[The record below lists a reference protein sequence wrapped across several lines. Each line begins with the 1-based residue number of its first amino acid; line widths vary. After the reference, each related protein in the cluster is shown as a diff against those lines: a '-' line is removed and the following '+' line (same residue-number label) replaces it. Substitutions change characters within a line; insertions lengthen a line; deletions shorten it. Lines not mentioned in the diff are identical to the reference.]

1 MSNIPHRNGQW
12 IGKILFHIDLNSFYP
27 SCEELRDPI
36 LKGKAHAVIM
46 TDKQNAKITKGV
58 VASCSYEA
66 KKVGVKSAMPLSK
79 AIKLCPDLILKSVDL
94 PYYKQISEK
103 LMNILETYS
112 DTLEQA
118 SIDEA
123 YLDCTNK
130 IASSD
135 TTIEQYAVIMKKAI
149 KQQCDLLCSI
159 GVASTKSA
167 AKIAS
172 DYQKPD
178 GLTIIYPDKLQ
189 AFLMPLEVER
199 IPGVGTKTEEIL
211 KLEMGIESIGQ
222 LASYDVQKLMERF
235 GKKGVW
241 LWQVATGQ
249 DYEPVVPREDNISLS
264 NEYTLERFTSNKEVI
279 LKGLTSLVDELYEKI
294 NGNGYEFRTVGIKI
308 VNADFTIV
316 TRERSYT
323 SYQNKKECI
332 SSVIRNLLDRCSL
345 FDEFE
350 ITNSTASVRKIGL
363 KVSNLIRIEK
373 KKSSEQKSLLDYI

>member
-58 VASCSYEA
+58 VASCSYKA

-222 LASYDVQKLMERF
+222 LADYDVQKLMERF

-279 LKGLTSLVDELYEKI
+279 LRGLTSLVDELYEKI

>member
-1 MSNIPHRNGQW
+1 MI
-12 IGKILFHIDLNSFYP
+12 IFHIDLNSFYP
-27 SCEELRDPI
+27 SCEELRDPT

-130 IASSD
+130 ITSSD
-135 TTIEQYAVIMKKAI
+135 ITIEQYAALMKKAI
-149 KQQCDLLCSI
+149 KERCDLLCSI

-178 GLTIIYPDKLQ
+178 GLTIIYPAKLQ
-189 AFLMPLEVER
+189 AFLKPLEVER

-222 LASYDVQKLMERF
+222 LAGCDVQKLMERF

-279 LKGLTSLVDELYEKI
+279 LMGLASMVDELYEKI
-294 NGNGYEFRTVGIKI
+294 NENGYEFRTVGIKI

-316 TRERSYT
+316 TRERSFT
-323 SYQNKKECI
+323 SYQNKKESI

-345 FDEFE
+345 FDELE
-350 ITNSTASVRKIGL
+350 ITSSTASVRKIGL
-363 KVSNLIRIEK
+363 RVSNLIRVEK
-373 KKSSEQKSLLDYI
+373 IKSSNQKSLLDYI

>member
-1 MSNIPHRNGQW
+1 MSNILHRNGQW
-12 IGKILFHIDLNSFYP
+12 IGKIIFHIDLNSFYP

-66 KKVGVKSAMPLSK
+66 KKTGVKSAIPLSK
-79 AIKLCPDLILKSVDL
+79 AIKLCPNLILKSVDL
-94 PYYKQISEK
+94 QYYKQISEK
-103 LMNILETYS
+103 LMNILEIYS
-112 DTLEQA
+112 DILEQA

-130 IASSD
+130 IASSNI
-135 TTIEQYAVIMKKAI
+135 TIGQYTVIMKNAI
-149 KQQCDLLCSI
+149 KEQCELLCSI

-178 GLTIIYPDKLQ
+178 GLTIVHPDKLQ
-189 AFLMPLEVER
+189 AFLRPLEVER
-199 IPGVGTKTEEIL
+199 IPGVGTKTERIL
-211 KLEMGIESIGQ
+211 KLEMGIESIGE
-222 LASYDVQKLMERF
+222 LASHDVQKLMGRF

-249 DYEPVVPREDNISLS
+249 DNEPVVPREDNVSLS

-279 LKGLTSLVDELYEKI
+279 LKGLTSLVDELYKKI
-294 NGNGYEFRTVGIKI
+294 NGNGYEFRTIGIKI

-316 TRERSYT
+316 TRDHL
-323 SYQNKKECI
+323 Q
-332 SSVIRNLLDRCSL
+332 VIR
-345 FDEFE
+345 
-350 ITNSTASVRKIGL
+350 ITKRAFHL
-363 KVSNLIRIEK
+363 
-373 KKSSEQKSLLDYI
+373 

>member
-58 VASCSYEA
+58 VASCSYKA

-149 KQQCDLLCSI
+149 KEQCDLLCSI

-189 AFLMPLEVER
+189 AFL
-199 IPGVGTKTEEIL
+199 
-211 KLEMGIESIGQ
+211 
-222 LASYDVQKLMERF
+222 
-235 GKKGVW
+235 
-241 LWQVATGQ
+241 
-249 DYEPVVPREDNISLS
+249 
-264 NEYTLERFTSNKEVI
+264 
-279 LKGLTSLVDELYEKI
+279 
-294 NGNGYEFRTVGIKI
+294 
-308 VNADFTIV
+308 
-316 TRERSYT
+316 
-323 SYQNKKECI
+323 
-332 SSVIRNLLDRCSL
+332 IR
-345 FDEFE
+345 
-350 ITNSTASVRKIGL
+350 
-363 KVSNLIRIEK
+363 
-373 KKSSEQKSLLDYI
+373 

>member
-1 MSNIPHRNGQW
+1 
-12 IGKILFHIDLNSFYP
+12 
-27 SCEELRDPI
+27 
-36 LKGKAHAVIM
+36 M

-66 KKVGVKSAMPLSK
+66 KKTGVKSAMPLSK
-79 AIKLCPDLILKSVDL
+79 AIKLCPNLILKSVDL
-94 PYYKQISEK
+94 QYYKQISEK
-103 LMNILETYS
+103 LMNILEIYS
-112 DTLEQA
+112 DILEQA

-130 IASSD
+130 IASSNI
-135 TTIEQYAVIMKKAI
+135 TIGQYAVIMKNAI
-149 KQQCDLLCSI
+149 KEQCDLLCSI

-178 GLTIIYPDKLQ
+178 GLTIVHPDKLQ
-189 AFLMPLEVER
+189 AFLRPLEVER
-199 IPGVGTKTEEIL
+199 IPGVGTKTERIL
-211 KLEMGIESIGQ
+211 KLEMGIESIGE
-222 LASYDVQKLMERF
+222 LASHDVQKLMGRF

-249 DYEPVVPREDNISLS
+249 DNEPVVPREDNVSLS

-279 LKGLTSLVDELYEKI
+279 LKGLTSLVDELYKKI
-294 NGNGYEFRTVGIKI
+294 NGNGYEFRTIGIKI

-316 TRERSYT
+316 TRERSFT
-323 SYQNKKECI
+323 SYQNNKESI
-332 SSVIRNLLDRCSL
+332 SSVIGNLLDRCSL

-350 ITNSTASVRKIGL
+350 RNSSTVLVRKIGL
-363 KVSNLIRIEK
+363 RVSNLIRIEK
-373 KKSSEQKSLLDYI
+373 KNHLNRSLY

>member
-1 MSNIPHRNGQW
+1 MGMI
-12 IGKILFHIDLNSFYP
+12 IFHIDLNSFYP
-27 SCEELRDPI
+27 SCEELRDPT

-130 IASSD
+130 ITSSD
-135 TTIEQYAVIMKKAI
+135 ITIEQYAALMKKAI
-149 KQQCDLLCSI
+149 KERCDLLCSI

-178 GLTIIYPDKLQ
+178 GLTIIYPAKLQ
-189 AFLMPLEVER
+189 AFLKPLEVER

-222 LASYDVQKLMERF
+222 LAGCDVQKLMERF

-279 LKGLTSLVDELYEKI
+279 LMGLASMVDELYEKI
-294 NGNGYEFRTVGIKI
+294 NENGYEFRTVGIKI

-316 TRERSYT
+316 TRERSFT
-323 SYQNKKECI
+323 SYQNKKESI

-345 FDEFE
+345 FDELE
-350 ITNSTASVRKIGL
+350 ITSSTASVRKIGL
-363 KVSNLIRIEK
+363 RVSNLIRVEK
-373 KKSSEQKSLLDYI
+373 IKSSNQKSLLDYI

>member
-58 VASCSYEA
+58 VASCSYKA

-211 KLEMGIESIGQ
+211 KLEMGIESMGQ